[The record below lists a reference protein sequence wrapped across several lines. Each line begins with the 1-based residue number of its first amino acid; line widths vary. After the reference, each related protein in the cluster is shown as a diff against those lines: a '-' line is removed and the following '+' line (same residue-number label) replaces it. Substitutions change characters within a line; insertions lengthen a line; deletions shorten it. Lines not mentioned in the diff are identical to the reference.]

1 MLHTLQSMYDNNGY
15 TFSLIATYVRL
26 INAVATP
33 AASSIRNVKN
43 IELPSFLDRVST
55 CTRYSQLTTVA
66 MVISRNTDIVRTTF
80 SVTEINAS
88 SFLDKLLNEI
98 TRFTRGNTCTEIRT
112 CMCGRDLITISLLR
126 THVAAPHNTIYTL
139 HT

>member
-1 MLHTLQSMYDNNGY
+1 MYDNNGY

-112 CMCGRDLITISLLR
+112 RVC
-126 THVAAPHNTIYTL
+126 VAGT
-139 HT
+139 